1 MMKETIA
8 ILLLVACLGLGC
20 VVFYLFL
27 QFYNLSRQAEERQR
41 QILDLLAKIEQR
53 LSKAGLEIKSPDA
66 R

>member
-1 MMKETIA
+1 MKETIA
-8 ILLLVACLGLGC
+8 ILLLIACLGLGC

-27 QFYNLSRQAEERQR
+27 QFYNLSRQAEERQG

-66 R
+66 P